1 MRRSE
6 DMPLDP
12 FAAAE
17 LEAIE
22 AALAGREVDPEHA
35 ELAELSVLLAT
46 DHQYPD
52 APFTRDSTR
61 RSLAGSGNRLPGRAR
76 GLDLAPGAWGRPYGG
91 LAAIVV
97 LAIHPATP
105 TVLNGPARRPGLGG
119 PSR

>member
-52 APFTRDSTR
+52 APFTRELDAR
-61 RSLAGSGNRLPGRAR
+61 VGSPVPGTVCPAA
-76 GLDLAPGAWGRPYGG
+76 LEVMDLAPGARGRPYGG
-91 LAAIVV
+91 AGRDRRTGDPLGYADRAQRACHV
-97 LAIHPATP
+97 
-105 TVLNGPARRPGLGG
+105 ARV
-119 PSR
+119 